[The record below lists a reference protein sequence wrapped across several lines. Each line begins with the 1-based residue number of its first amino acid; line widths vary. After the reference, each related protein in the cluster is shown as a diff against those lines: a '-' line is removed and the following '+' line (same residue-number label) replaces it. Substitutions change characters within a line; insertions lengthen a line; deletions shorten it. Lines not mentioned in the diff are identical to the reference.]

1 MKIVIIV
8 CARIL
13 GVVLLV
19 SITVAVTCCYLR
31 KRKVNKTEAP
41 ANTPVYNIPSITDG
55 RESGYYDDLC
65 EGKMDKGETLDTY
78 QEITDLDIDQKQQ
91 ADDDYLK
98 PIPHPSPPP
107 PIKTPECHEYSDPD
121 YYLKSAETKEIP
133 NYLELKDAQD
143 EMSIPESKQPKY
155 LSIRK

>member
-1 MKIVIIV
+1 MVIII
-8 CARIL
+8 CATVL
-13 GVVLLV
+13 GVAFLV
-19 SITVAVTCCYLR
+19 SVTVGITCCCLR
-31 KRKVNKTEAP
+31 KRK
-41 ANTPVYNIPSITDG
+41 ANETTAATTPDYKNPTYG